1 MSDAEM
7 KAMEDSND
15 DSMEAAEDNNHGKSK
30 DAGSDAEESSD
41 DSEMDDDD
49 DDDNDAAEEA
59 RQIKQ
64 YLELLGKIQEDK
76 YNYDTYVQLLEV
88 AHQMTDLDK
97 IRQSAE
103 IFAEVYPLSPEIWLR
118 WLKIEA
124 AMASSPEQIKQ
135 VDVLFRRALGDYFSV
150 EVALEYANLAAK
162 ADKDQSEAIWDVL
175 IPTYG
180 LHVTKGRAIFEAYRE
195 DFLGKNEDSPD
206 RLNRLARIY
215 EQELKIPLKNMED
228 SYIEYKLLCEKYK
241 DTLQDLNPEKFERR
255 YRQAKELLQKMLPF
269 EDRLV
274 KLEPHCHQE
283 RAELYREYIR
293 ECRSQLGDD
302 ETQVLY
308 ERSVTDC
315 CLDPTVWCD
324 YLKYLDKYPP
334 DEEEDSASPVFSQTT
349 EMLVNRALR
358 NCPWSA
364 ELYVEKLRI
373 FEREKRDKADVLKIM
388 EEVAM
393 VEFQAPEPAVKV
405 WLEYLTYLR
414 RHANFEDEKERDI
427 LRSNFVLTWNQLGRT
442 WGELADPEC
451 KILQFWGRLEY
462 CLLGDPLKGRE
473 LWQNVMDSSDNC
485 TRVGLWIEYAELESR
500 RGTDSLRKVYRKA
513 IGAVGL
519 NDPETLAAAWMRF
532 ERCNGSL
539 EQLASCQE
547 LCMATIQAYYK
558 TLNQQRFS
566 KGRRSDPKKDSDANE
581 SPKKKHLKRP
591 HEEQPSVDETA
602 FKKPSIPLGPSVHK
616 KQEPS
621 LEDTTKRIRL
631 DEPKPVDTSNDNR
644 RLFFSNLSFDA
655 TEDQIRAT
663 FPELHFKSIELVHG
677 SSGKSRGFGYAEFD
691 SEQDVKKALSFDR
704 RPLDGRPVFISSL
717 ARDKSARQN
726 KFKYSERF
734 EPNKLFV
741 KGLPFE
747 ATGDDVRKLFEPY
760 GKLRDVRVVYYRSGK
775 SKGLAYVEYETEVAA
790 KNAVIHL
797 DQHNM
802 NGFTITVALSAPPPR
817 GNPTAT
823 APMAKDVEQSGSL
836 GAGKRHL
843 VKGDAKMKL
852 SSMIPTALLRKTA
865 AAGSSGTSAPPTVT
879 TDKPKSNEDF
889 RKLLLKK

>member
-7 KAMEDSND
+7 KAVDDSNEDSLED
-15 DSMEAAEDNNHGKSK
+15 EESLKKEAG
-30 DAGSDAEESSD
+30 AGSGEGSSSD
-41 DSEMDDDD
+41 SDSDDMDDDD
-49 DDDNDAAEEA
+49 DVAEEA

-76 YNYDTYVQLLEV
+76 YNYDVYLQLLEV

-118 WLKIEA
+118 WLKIET
-124 AMASSPEQIKQ
+124 AMASSPEQLTE
-135 VDVLFRRALGDYFSV
+135 VDKLFRRALGDYFSV
-150 EVALEYANLAAK
+150 EVAAEYANLAAK
-162 ADKDQSEAIWDVL
+162 ASKELSEAIWDAL

-180 LHVTKGRAIFEAYRE
+180 LHVTKGRVIFEAYRE
-195 DFLGKNEDSPD
+195 DFLGKSEEPEAN

-228 SYIEYKLLCEKYK
+228 SFIEYKLLCEKYK
-241 DTLQDLNPEKFERR
+241 NILTDLNMEKFERR

-269 EDRLV
+269 EERLV

-283 RAELYREYIR
+283 RADLYREYIR

-302 ETQVLY
+302 ELQVLY
-308 ERSVTDC
+308 ERLVADC

-324 YLKYLDKYPP
+324 YLKHLDKYPP
-334 DEEEDSASPVFSQTT
+334 DEDEDSPSPVFSQTAVD
-349 EMLVNRALR
+349 LVNRALR

-373 FEREKRDKADVLKIM
+373 YDREKRGKEDILKIM
-388 EEVAM
+388 EEVAT

-414 RHANFEDEKERDI
+414 RQANYEDEKERDI
-427 LRSNFVLTWNQLGRT
+427 LRSNFELAWNQLGRT

-462 CLLGDPLKGRE
+462 GSLGDPLKGRE

-500 RGTDSLRKVYRKA
+500 RGLDPVRKVYRKA

-539 EQLASCQE
+539 DQLTSCQE
-547 LCMATIQAYYK
+547 HCMAMIQAYYK
-558 TLNQQRFS
+558 SLGQQRFP
-566 KGRRSDPKKDSDANE
+566 KGRRSDPNKESDQGE
-581 SPKKKHLKRP
+581 SSKKKNLKRP
-591 HEEQPSVDETA
+591 HDKQQSSDEEP
-602 FKKPSIPLGPSVHK
+602 FKKPSNIPIGTK
-616 KQEPS
+616 KPDSS

-631 DEPKPVDTSNDNR
+631 DEPKPVDTASDSK

-655 TEDQIRAT
+655 TEDQIKAT
-663 FPELHFKSIELVHG
+663 FPELQFKSIELVHG
-677 SSGKSRGFGYAEFD
+677 SSGKSRGFGYAEFEN
-691 SEQDVKKALSFDR
+691 EQDVQKALSFDR

-717 ARDKSARQN
+717 ARDKSSRQN
-726 KFKYSERF
+726 KFKYSEKF
-734 EPNKLFV
+734 EPNKLFI

-747 ATGDDVRKLFEPY
+747 ATQEDVSKLFEPY
-760 GKLRDVRVVYYRSGK
+760 GKLKDVRLVYYRSGK
-775 SKGLAYVEYETEVAA
+775 SKGLAYVEYETEMAA
-790 KNAVIHL
+790 KKAVMQL

-802 NGFTITVALSAPPPR
+802 NGFTISVALSAPPPR

-823 APMAKDVEQSGSL
+823 TTMEVEQPASSSL
-836 GAGKRHL
+836 GSGKRHV
-843 VKGDAKMKL
+843 VKGDVKQKL
-852 SSMIPTALLRKTA
+852 SSLIPTALLRKTIPAGPLAVDA
-865 AAGSSGTSAPPTVT
+865 AS
-879 TDKPKSNEDF
+879 KPKSNEDF

>member
-15 DSMEAAEDNNHGKSK
+15 DSMDAGEDTETRQKK
-30 DAGSDAEESSD
+30 DAGSGEGSSS

-49 DDDNDAAEEA
+49 DDDAVEEA

-76 YNYDTYVQLLEV
+76 YNYDSYVQLLEV

-103 IFAEVYPLSPEIWLR
+103 IFAEVYPLSPDIWLR
-118 WLKIEA
+118 WLKIEV
-124 AMASSPEQIKQ
+124 AMASSPEQIKE
-135 VDVLFRRALGDYFSV
+135 VDALFRRALRDYFSV
-150 EVALEYANLAAK
+150 EVAAEYANLAAK
-162 ADKDQSEAIWDVL
+162 ADKDLSEAIWDVL

-180 LHVTKGRAIFEAYRE
+180 LHVTKGRTIFEAYRE
-195 DFLGKNEDSPD
+195 DFLEKNEDSPE

-241 DTLQDLNPEKFERR
+241 DVLKDLNPEKFERR
-255 YRQAKELLQKMLPF
+255 YRQAKDLLQKMLPF
-269 EDRLV
+269 EDMLA

-334 DEEEDSASPVFSQTT
+334 DEDEDSASPVFSQTT
-349 EMLVNRALR
+349 ETLVNRALR

-364 ELYVEKLRI
+364 ELYVEKMRI
-373 FEREKRDKADVLKIM
+373 FERERRDKADVLKIM
-388 EEVAM
+388 EEVAT

-414 RHANFEDEKERDI
+414 RHCHFEDEKERDI
-427 LRSNFVLTWNQLGRT
+427 LRSNFELAWNQLGRT
-442 WGELADPEC
+442 WGEMADPEC

-462 CLLGDPLKGRE
+462 GSLGDPLKGRE

-485 TRVGLWIEYAELESR
+485 TRVGLWIEYAELESK
-500 RGTDSLRKVYRKA
+500 RGTDPVRKVYRKA

-558 TLNQQRFS
+558 TLSQQRYA
-566 KGRRSDPKKDSDANE
+566 KGRRSDPAKGSDVND
-581 SPKKKHLKRP
+581 SPKKKPLKRAHDEHP
-591 HEEQPSVDETA
+591 HSDETA
-602 FKKPSIPLGPSVHK
+602 FKKPSIPVGPSVSK
-616 KQEPS
+616 KPEPT

-631 DEPKPVDTSNDNR
+631 DEPKPVDTSNDSK
-644 RLFFSNLSFDA
+644 RLFFSNLSFEA

-663 FPELHFKSIELVHG
+663 FPELKFKSIELVHG
-677 SSGKSRGFGYAEFD
+677 SSGKSRGFGYAEFE
-691 SEQDVKKALSFDR
+691 SEQDVQKALSFDR

-717 ARDKSARQN
+717 ARDKSSRQN
-726 KFKYSERF
+726 KFKYSEKF

-747 ATGDDVRKLFEPY
+747 ATNDDVRKLFEPY
-760 GKLRDVRVVYYRSGK
+760 GKLKDVRVVYYRSGK
-775 SKGLAYVEYETEVAA
+775 SKGLAYVEYESEVAA
-790 KNAVIHL
+790 KNAVLHL

-802 NGFTITVALSAPPPR
+802 NGFTITVAISAPPPR

-823 APMAKDVEQSGSL
+823 TAVKEVEQPGSL

-865 AAGSSGTSAPPTVT
+865 AAGPSGISAAPIAT

>member
-1 MSDAEM
+1 MSDSEM
-7 KAMEDSND
+7 KGMEDSND
-15 DSMEAAEDNNHGKSK
+15 ESMEEVEDDRRKEN
-30 DAGSDAEESSD
+30 AGSEEESSGSD
-41 DSEMDDDD
+41 MDDDD
-49 DDDNDAAEEA
+49 DDAAEEA
-59 RQIKQ
+59 RQMKQ

-76 YNYDTYVQLLEV
+76 YNYDTYVQLLDI
-88 AHQMTDLDK
+88 AHEMTDLDK

-103 IFAEVYPLSPEIWLR
+103 IFAEVYPLSPEIWIR

-124 AMASSPEQIKQ
+124 SMASSSEQIKK
-135 VDVLFRRALGDYFSV
+135 VDTLFRRALDDYFSV
-150 EVALEYANLAAK
+150 DVAVEYANLAAK
-162 ADKDQSEAIWDVL
+162 ADKDTSEAIWDVL

-180 LHVTKGRAIFEAYRE
+180 LHVIKGRTIFEAYRE
-195 DFLGKNEDSPD
+195 DYLEKNEDSPE
-206 RLNRLARIY
+206 RLNQLARIY

-241 DTLQDLNPEKFERR
+241 DVLKDLNPEKFERR
-255 YRQAKELLQKMLPF
+255 YKQAKELLQRMLPF
-269 EDRLV
+269 EDKLTQ
-274 KLEPHCHQE
+274 LEPHCHQE
-283 RAELYREYIR
+283 RADLFREYIR

-308 ERSVTDC
+308 ERMVTEC

-324 YLKYLDKYPP
+324 YLKYLNKYPP
-334 DEEEDSASPVFSQTT
+334 DDDEDSASPVFSQTA
-349 EMLVNRALR
+349 EKLVNRALR

-364 ELYVEKLRI
+364 ELYVEKLRV

-388 EEVAM
+388 EEVAT

-427 LRSNFVLTWNQLGRT
+427 LRSNFELAWNQLGRT
-442 WGELADPEC
+442 WGELADPDC

-462 CLLGDPLKGRE
+462 GSLGDPLKGRE

-500 RGTDSLRKVYRKA
+500 RGTDSIRKVYRKA

-558 TLNQQRFS
+558 TLSHQRLP
-566 KGRRSDPKKDSDANE
+566 KGRRSDQRKDSDPND
-581 SPKKKHLKRP
+581 SPKKKNLKRLFD
-591 HEEQPSVDETA
+591 EQAPTDKAT
-602 FKKPSIPLGPSVHK
+602 FKKPNIPVGPAVPK
-616 KQEPS
+616 KTES
-621 LEDTTKRIRL
+621 TLEETAKRIRL
-631 DEPKPVDTSNDNR
+631 DEPKSADTTNDGK

-655 TEDQIRAT
+655 TEEQIKDT
-663 FPELHFKSIELVHG
+663 FPELQFKSIELVHG
-677 SSGKSRGFGYAEFD
+677 SSGKSRGFGYAEFE

-717 ARDKSARQN
+717 ARDKSSRQN
-726 KFKYSERF
+726 KFKYSEKF

-747 ATGDDVRKLFEPY
+747 ATNDDVRKLFEPY
-760 GKLRDVRVVYYRSGK
+760 GTLKDVRIVYYRSGK
-775 SKGLAYVEYETEVAA
+775 SKGLAYVEYESEAAA
-790 KNAVIHL
+790 KKAVVHL
-797 DQHNM
+797 DQHVM

-823 APMAKDVEQSGSL
+823 TEVEHPGSL
-836 GAGKRHL
+836 GAGKRHV
-843 VKGDAKMKL
+843 VKGDAKLKL
-852 SSMIPTALLRKTA
+852 SSMIPTALLRKNPPGGQSASGA
-865 AAGSSGTSAPPTVT
+865 APVAT
-879 TDKPKSNEDF
+879 TNKPKSNEDF

>member
-15 DSMEAAEDNNHGKSK
+15 DSMDAGEDTETRQKK
-30 DAGSDAEESSD
+30 DAGSGEGSSS

-49 DDDNDAAEEA
+49 DDAAEET

-64 YLELLGKIQEDK
+64 YLELLGKIQEEK
-76 YNYDTYVQLLEV
+76 YNYDSYVQLLEV

-103 IFAEVYPLSPEIWLR
+103 IFAEVYPLSPDIWLR
-118 WLKIEA
+118 WLKIEV
-124 AMASSPEQIKQ
+124 AMASSPEQIKE
-135 VDVLFRRALGDYFSV
+135 VDALFRRALRDYFSV
-150 EVALEYANLAAK
+150 EVAAEYANLAAK
-162 ADKDQSEAIWDVL
+162 ADKELSEAIWDVL

-180 LHVTKGRAIFEAYRE
+180 LHVTKGRTIFEAYRE
-195 DFLGKNEDSPD
+195 DFLEKNKDSPE

-215 EQELKIPLKNMED
+215 EQELKIPLKNIED

-241 DTLQDLNPEKFERR
+241 DILKDLNPEKFERR
-255 YRQAKELLQKMLPF
+255 YRQAKDLLQKMLPF
-269 EDRLV
+269 EDMLA

-334 DEEEDSASPVFSQTT
+334 DEDEDSASPET
-349 EMLVNRALR
+349 LVNRALR

-364 ELYVEKLRI
+364 ELYVEKMRI
-373 FEREKRDKADVLKIM
+373 FERERRDKADVLKIM
-388 EEVAM
+388 EEVAT
-393 VEFQAPEPAVKV
+393 VEFKAPEPAVKV

-414 RHANFEDEKERDI
+414 RHCHLEDEKERDI
-427 LRSNFVLTWNQLGRT
+427 LRSNFELAWNQLGRT
-442 WGELADPEC
+442 WGEMADPEC

-462 CLLGDPLKGRE
+462 GSLGDPLKGRE

-485 TRVGLWIEYAELESR
+485 TRVGLWIEYAELESK
-500 RGTDSLRKVYRKA
+500 RGTDPVRKVYRKA

-547 LCMATIQAYYK
+547 LCMATIEAYYK
-558 TLNQQRFS
+558 TLSQQRYA
-566 KGRRSDPKKDSDANE
+566 KGRRSDPAKGSHVND
-581 SPKKKHLKRP
+581 SPKKKPLKRAN
-591 HEEQPSVDETA
+591 DEHPRSDDTA
-602 FKKPSIPLGPSVHK
+602 FKEPSISVGPSVPK
-616 KQEPS
+616 KPEPS

-631 DEPKPVDTSNDNR
+631 DEPKPVDTSNDSK
-644 RLFFSNLSFDA
+644 RLIFSNLSFEI

-663 FPELHFKSIELVHG
+663 FPELKFKSIELVHG
-677 SSGKSRGFGYAEFD
+677 SSGKSRGFGYVEFEN
-691 SEQDVKKALSFDR
+691 EQDVQKALSFDR

-717 ARDKSARQN
+717 ARDKSNRQN
-726 KFKYSERF
+726 EFKHSEKFEL
-734 EPNKLFV
+734 NKLFV

-747 ATGDDVRKLFEPY
+747 ATNDDVRKLFEPY
-760 GKLRDVRVVYYRSGK
+760 GKLKDVRVVYYCS
-775 SKGLAYVEYETEVAA
+775 SKGLAYVEYESEVAA
-790 KNAVIHL
+790 KNAVLHL

-802 NGFTITVALSAPPPR
+802 NGSTITVAISAPPPR

-823 APMAKDVEQSGSL
+823 TTVKEVEQPGSL
-836 GAGKRHL
+836 GAEKRHL

-852 SSMIPTALLRKTA
+852 SSMIPTALLWKFA
-865 AAGSSGTSAPPTVT
+865 AAGPSGSSAARIASA
-879 TDKPKSNEDF
+879 DIHKSNEDF
-889 RKLLLKK
+889 RKLMLKKLSQQ